1 MRKKIL
7 GIAGWLLILAAYM
20 LARKGII
27 QAFPPYAAPH
37 VFSWTKWVIQDV
49 VLTSLRLSM
58 LFFMLVLWGFL
69 HQPWKKISF
78 SMYIPR
84 EMWLYV
90 LGVAASIAVV
100 SPIWPNPD
108 EIPWWLVGL
117 ITSPIVALNE
127 EIAFRWIGLDLFD
140 FLPAFYS
147 AMLVSLLFVF
157 FHLGWVYGDL
167 SFSEMAQIFLFG
179 MFFSFLRMRTGSLF
193 WPVIFHSVVDILEYF
208 SSQGSWQ
215 CLPFLVLLCVV
226 SFIALL
232 QSHYPLFRKRYEMKS

>member
-1 MRKKIL
+1 MKKKVL
-7 GIAGWLLILAAYM
+7 GISVWLLILVAYM
-20 LARKGII
+20 LARKGFI

-37 VFSWTKWVIQDV
+37 VFSWMKWVIQDV
-49 VLTSLRLSM
+49 ALTFLRLTM
-58 LFFMLVLWGFL
+58 LLFMLLLWGFL

-78 SMYIPR
+78 SMSIPR
-84 EMWLYV
+84 ELWLYA
-90 LGVAASIAVV
+90 LGIAASIAIV
-100 SPIWPNPD
+100 SPVWPKSD
-108 EIPWWLVGL
+108 EISWWLIGL

-127 EIAFRWIGLDLFD
+127 EIAFRWIGLDLFN

-147 AMLVSLLFVF
+147 ATLVSLVFVF

-167 SFSEMAQIFLFG
+167 SVLDMVQIFLFG

-193 WPVIFHSVVDILEYF
+193 WPIIFHSVVDIFEYF

-215 CLPFLVLLCVV
+215 SLPFLALLCVI

-232 QSHYPLFRKRYEMKS
+232 RSHYPLFRRLE